1 MKNSKPEIYSFRFKE
16 TLLGYWY
23 CSKCKKYHSPRVKA
37 WRYGPRGM
45 FPLSRPKHCSLWQNK
60 KEAEKA

>member
-37 WRYGPRGM
+37 WRYGL
-45 FPLSRPKHCSLWQNK
+45 FPFNSKRCSLWQNK